1 MEPKTSLSSFDQHR
15 NTFDH
20 RNTNSKIK
28 QPPLSVKAKCGVN
41 SFKRPNG
48 SVSVKQMMIPMYV
61 NVTGPGDYNIPG
73 FTDKFANESN
83 SNKRTAP
90 SFTCAPK
97 TK

>member
-1 MEPKTSLSSFDQHR
+1 MQLEPKTSLSSFD
-15 NTFDH
+15 H
-20 RNTNSKIK
+20 RNTNSKLK
-28 QPPLSVKAKCGVN
+28 QTPLSVKVKSGTN
-41 SFKRPNG
+41 SFKRANG
-48 SVSVKQMMIPMYV
+48 SVSVKQMLIPMYV

-73 FTDKFANESN
+73 FTDKMANESN

>member
-1 MEPKTSLSSFDQHR
+1 ML
-15 NTFDH
+15 
-20 RNTNSKIK
+20 
-28 QPPLSVKAKCGVN
+28 
-41 SFKRPNG
+41 
-48 SVSVKQMMIPMYV
+48 IPMYV

-73 FTDKFANESN
+73 FTDKMANESN